1 MVRPDLKEELWL
13 KRFISN
19 EEMECL
25 CEAMIKDFFK
35 SKHYTNSLCVD
46 IEAFVTEYLKL
57 PIVYDS
63 FAESDPGRIGYLS
76 DGIRGLWVRRN
87 GKAEQIVYPA
97 KTVVLDRFLLNPSES
112 ARKRFTIAHEGAH
125 EMLNRHVP
133 IQNQPAAAF
142 HSEYDGSLDYTNDM
156 NMLKDIMTLNEYCA
170 NRAAACFLMPRFLV
184 YRVLKHFKVS
194 RPLILYEG
202 GIPSQDVKLTIQ
214 RLADAM
220 GVSYTAFFNR
230 LRELKLFEIRPVEE
244 YIHQNLQYGGVV

>member
-87 GKAEQIVYPA
+87 GKAEQ
-97 KTVVLDRFLLNPSES
+97 
-112 ARKRFTIAHEGAH
+112 
-125 EMLNRHVP
+125 
-133 IQNQPAAAF
+133 
-142 HSEYDGSLDYTNDM
+142 
-156 NMLKDIMTLNEYCA
+156 
-170 NRAAACFLMPRFLV
+170 
-184 YRVLKHFKVS
+184 
-194 RPLILYEG
+194 
-202 GIPSQDVKLTIQ
+202 KLH
-214 RLADAM
+214 D
-220 GVSYTAFFNR
+220 
-230 LRELKLFEIRPVEE
+230 
-244 YIHQNLQYGGVV
+244 

>member
-1 MVRPDLKEELWL
+1 M

-35 SKHYTNSLCVD
+35 SKHYTNGLCVD

-63 FAESDPGRIGYLS
+63 FAEPDPGRIGYLS
-76 DGIRGLWVRRN
+76 DGIRALQVQRN
-87 GKAEQIVYPA
+87 GKTEEIIYPA
-97 KTVVLDRFLLNPSES
+97 RTVVLERFLLDPSENTK
-112 ARKRFTIAHEGAH
+112 RRFTIAHEGAH

-133 IQNQPAAAF
+133 IQNQPMAAF
-142 HSEYDGSLDYTNDM
+142 HSEYDNSFDYSSNL
-156 NMLKDIMTLNEYCA
+156 NMLKDMMTLNEYCA

-184 YRVLKHFKVS
+184 YRALKHYKIS
-194 RPLILYEG
+194 KPLVLYDG

-214 RLADAM
+214 KMADDM
-220 GVSYTAFFNR
+220 GVSYTACFNR
-230 LRELKLFEIRPVEE
+230 LKELRLFEFRPVEE
-244 YIHQNLQYGGVV
+244 YIHQNLQYGGAV

>member
-76 DGIRGLWVRRN
+76 DGIRGLWVLRN
-87 GKAEQIVYPA
+87 GTVEQIVYPA

-142 HSEYDGSLDYTNDM
+142 HSEYDGSLDYASDM

>member
-1 MVRPDLKEELWL
+1 M

-35 SKHYTNSLCVD
+35 SKHYTNGLCVD

-63 FAESDPGRIGYLS
+63 FAEPDPGRIGYLS
-76 DGIRGLWVRRN
+76 DGIRALRVRRN
-87 GKAEQIVYPA
+87 GKTEEIIYPA
-97 KTVVLDRFLLNPSES
+97 RTVVLERFLLNPSES
-112 ARKRFTIAHEGAH
+112 ARRRFTIAHEGAH

-142 HSEYDGSLDYTNDM
+142 HSEYDGSFDYSGNL
-156 NMLKDIMTLNEYCA
+156 NMLKDMMTLNEYCA

-184 YRVLKHFKVS
+184 YRVMKHYKVS
-194 RPLILYEG
+194 RPLVLYDG
-202 GIPSQDVKLTIQ
+202 GIPSQDVKLMIQ
-214 RLADAM
+214 RMADAM

-230 LRELKLFEIRPVEE
+230 LKELKLFEIRPLEE
-244 YIHQNLQYGGVV
+244 YIHQNLQYGGAM